1 MPKPD
6 ESLRAAFQ
14 NCIDRKCT
22 ADQLKSF
29 LNRARTQW
37 AGDTKMLQVID
48 ELQNQI

>member
-14 NCIDRKCT
+14 NCIDRKCS

-37 AGDTKMLQVID
+37 AGNEQMQSVID